1 MTDAEI
7 LSSPEYSTP
16 GTSRGLLSVV
26 KYRYLLSLLIRKG
39 VLTRYYG
46 SVLGWVWSYIRP
58 LAQFSMYYL
67 VIGVLL
73 GANRGMEFFPV
84 YLFSGI
90 IMVNLFN
97 ETLRN
102 STDAVVSNKALIS
115 KIFMPRELFSVAA
128 TAGAVIHFLPQAAVL
143 LVICLVLGWTI
154 TWMQVAAFLGAVVL
168 ITVFALGLGLLFGAI
183 NALYR
188 DAKNLVD
195 IILLFSTWAS
205 PVLYTAQLVQDKAPT
220 WLYNLYMLNPV
231 TVGVEL
237 SHEAFWAPIEPGG
250 FRPDGLLFNVG
261 IGFGIALL
269 VLLVGQI
276 VFHKLEARFAQSL

>member
-16 GTSRGLLSVV
+16 GTSRGLLSVI

-90 IMVNLFN
+90 IMVNLFS

-143 LVICLVLGWTI
+143 LLICLVLGWTL
-154 TWMQVAAFLGAVVL
+154 TWIQVAAFLGAVVL
-168 ITVFALGLGLLFGAI
+168 ITLFALGLGLFFGAI

-205 PVLYTAQLVQDKAPT
+205 PVLYTAQLVQDKAPN
-220 WLYNLYMLNPV
+220 WLFNLYMLNPV

-237 SHEAFWAPIEPGG
+237 SHEAFWAPIEPDG
-250 FRPDGLLFNVG
+250 FRPDDLLFNVG

>member
-7 LSSPEYSTP
+7 LSSPEFSTP
-16 GTSRGLLSVV
+16 GTSRGLLSVFR
-26 KYRYLLSLLIRKG
+26 YRYLLSLLIRKG

-73 GANRGMEFFPV
+73 GATRGMEFFPV

-90 IMVNLFN
+90 IMVNLFS

-102 STDAVVSNKALIS
+102 STDAIVSNKALIS

-128 TAGAVIHFLPQAAVL
+128 AAGAIIHFLPQAAVL
-143 LVICLVLGWTI
+143 LLICLLLGWSI
-154 TWMQVAAFLGAVVL
+154 TWLQIVAFLAAVVL
-168 ITVFALGLGLLFGAI
+168 ITMFALGLGLFFGAM

-205 PVLYTAQLVQDKAPT
+205 PVLYTAQLVQERAPT
-220 WLYNLYMLNPV
+220 WLFNLYMINPV

-237 SHEAFWAPIEPGG
+237 SHEAFWAPIEPDG
-250 FRPDGLLFNVG
+250 FRPDGLLLNVG
-261 IGFGIALL
+261 IGFGVALAALL
-269 VLLVGQI
+269 IGQL